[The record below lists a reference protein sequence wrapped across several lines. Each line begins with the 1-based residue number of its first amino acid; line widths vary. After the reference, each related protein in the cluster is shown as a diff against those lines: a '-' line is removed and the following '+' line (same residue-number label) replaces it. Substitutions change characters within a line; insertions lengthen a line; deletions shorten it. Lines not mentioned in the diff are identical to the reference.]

1 MIIPEARS
9 IISRREIVTSGND
22 SNSEW
27 HERFK
32 RCLVASV
39 KCLVASVKNKLL
51 LALLF
56 LLFLTVP
63 AFPQDEVEDCERPP
77 TQELADHKEAH
88 VPQEFFHEPFSWEIV
103 DLFVLASLLAI
114 AGLLSIRH
122 KRKCIFTALSAVGGL
137 LYFGLFRGGCICPVG
152 ATTNFCMGLAAPEM
166 IGKTVAALFL
176 LPLVAAFFAGRVF
189 CTSACPLGAI
199 QHLLAR
205 KEGYLIPTRL
215 NQILRLIPFILLA
228 ATAWGALRSGI
239 FLACK
244 LDVYKPI
251 FFTGHAWFGQLG
263 DVMRGTLTEP
273 RLVLVGDLFIWLTLG
288 FALLLGIFVPR
299 PFCRFACP
307 YGVLLGFFS
316 KIGLRR
322 RQIDSESC
330 FACIQCTKTCP
341 VQAIT
346 AVGKNQA
353 VKVADFHCIQCG
365 RCDGTCTGDALISPS
380 PFPNTPIPN
389 IGKN

>member
-1 MIIPEARS
+1 MKGLLLSFA
-9 IISRREIVTSGND
+9 
-22 SNSEW
+22 
-27 HERFK
+27 
-32 RCLVASV
+32 L
-39 KCLVASVKNKLL
+39 LL
-51 LALLF
+51 LAAPIFAQETEECL
-56 LLFLTVP
+56 
-63 AFPQDEVEDCERPP
+63 RPP
-77 TQELADHKEAH
+77 TQELAEYKEAL
-88 VPQEFFHEPFSWEIV
+88 VPQEFSHEPFSWEIV
-103 DLFVLASLLAI
+103 DLVVLATLLLA

-122 KRKCIFTALSAVGGL
+122 KPKSIFTALASGGL

-176 LPLVAAFFAGRVF
+176 MPLVAAFFFGRVF

-199 QHLLAR
+199 QHLIGR
-205 KEGYLIPTRL
+205 KKGNCLVPRRL

-228 ATAWGALRSGI
+228 ATVWGALRSGI
-239 FLACK
+239 FLACRV
-244 LDVYKPI
+244 DVYKPV

-263 DVMRGTLTEP
+263 DLIDGTLTEP
-273 RLVLVGDLFIWLTLG
+273 RLILVGDLTVWLTLAAVLV
-288 FALLLGIFVPR
+288 FGIFVPR
-299 PFCRFACP
+299 PFCRFVCP

-346 AVGKNQA
+346 AIGQNQA
-353 VKVADFHCIQCG
+353 VKVDDFHCIQCG
-365 RCDGTCTGDALISPS
+365 RCDGTCAGNALISPS

>member
-1 MIIPEARS
+1 MPRS
-9 IISRREIVTSGND
+9 
-22 SNSEW
+22 
-27 HERFK
+27 
-32 RCLVASV
+32 
-39 KCLVASVKNKLL
+39 
-51 LALLF
+51 LALV
-56 LLFLTVP
+56 LLFASLGT
-63 AFPQDEVEDCERPP
+63 AFPETVEDCERPP
-77 TQELADHKEAH
+77 TQELADYKEAL
-88 VPQEFFHEPFSWEIV
+88 VPQEFLHEPFSWEIV
-103 DLFVLASLLAI
+103 DLVVLAVLLMA
-114 AGLLSIRH
+114 AGLLSLKH
-122 KRKCIFTALSAVGGL
+122 QPKCRFTALSVVGL

-166 IGKTVAALFL
+166 IGETVAALFL
-176 LPLVAAFFAGRVF
+176 MPLVAAFFAGRVF
-189 CTSACPLGAI
+189 CTSACPLGTI

-205 KEGYLIPTRL
+205 KNGYPIPRRL
-215 NQILRLIPFILLA
+215 NNILRLIPFVLLA

-263 DVMRGTLTEP
+263 DLANGTPTEP
-273 RLVLVGDLFIWLTLG
+273 GLVLVGDLLIWLTLG

-307 YGVLLGFFS
+307 YGALLGFFS

-322 RQIDSESC
+322 RRIDAESC

-353 VKVADFHCIQCG
+353 VIVDDFYCIQCG
-365 RCDGTCTGDALISPS
+365 RCDGTCTSDALISPT

>member
-1 MIIPEARS
+1 MIIS
-9 IISRREIVTSGND
+9 KG
-22 SNSEW
+22 NSEW
-27 HERFK
+27 RERFK
-32 RCLVASV
+32 RYPSV
-39 KCLVASVKNKLL
+39 SIINKLL
-51 LALLF
+51 LAFLVLLVF
-56 LLFLTVP
+56 TAPTF
-63 AFPQDEVEDCERPP
+63 AQNEEEECHRPP
-77 TQELADHKEAH
+77 TQELAEYKEAL
-88 VPQEFFHEPFSWEIV
+88 VPQEFDHEPFHWEIV
-103 DLFVLASLLAI
+103 DLAVLATLLI
-114 AGLLSIRH
+114 TAGLLSIRH
-122 KRKCIFTALSAVGGL
+122 QRKSLFTTLSVMGGL

-152 ATTNFCMGLAAPEM
+152 ATTNFFMGLAAPEM
-166 IGKTVAALFL
+166 VGKTVAALFL
-176 LPLVAAFFAGRVF
+176 MPLVAAFFAGRVF

-199 QHLLAR
+199 QHLIGR
-205 KEGYLIPTRL
+205 KKGNCLIPRRL
-215 NQILRLIPFILLA
+215 NQVLRLIPYIMLA

-251 FFTGHAWFGQLG
+251 FFTGHAWLGQLG
-263 DVMRGTLTEP
+263 DLIDGTLTEP
-273 RLVLVGDLFIWLTLG
+273 RLILVGDLMVWLTL
-288 FALLLGIFVPR
+288 AIVLVLGIFVPR

-330 FACIQCTKTCP
+330 FTCIQCTKTCP

-353 VKVADFHCIQCG
+353 VIVDDFQCIQCG
-365 RCDGTCTGDALISPS
+365 RCDGTCTGNALTSPT
-380 PFPNTPIPN
+380 PFPGTHIPN

>member
-1 MIIPEARS
+1 M
-9 IISRREIVTSGND
+9 SR
-22 SNSEW
+22 
-27 HERFK
+27 
-32 RCLVASV
+32 
-39 KCLVASVKNKLL
+39 LL
-51 LALLF
+51 LLFALLF
-56 LLFLTVP
+56 LAIPGF
-63 AFPQDEVEDCERPP
+63 AQDAEECHRPP
-77 TQELADHKEAH
+77 TQELAEYKEAL
-88 VPQEFFHEPFSWEIV
+88 VPQEFNHEPFHWEIV
-103 DLFVLASLLAI
+103 DLAALAGLLLA

-122 KRKCIFTALSAVGGL
+122 KQKWIFTALSVTGL

-152 ATTNFCMGLAAPEM
+152 ATTNFFMGLAAPEM

-176 LPLVAAFFAGRVF
+176 MPLVAAFFFGRVF
-189 CTSACPLGAI
+189 CTSVCPLGAI
-199 QHLLAR
+199 QHLIGR
-205 KEGYLIPTRL
+205 KKGNCLIPRRI
-215 NQILRLIPFILLA
+215 NQVLQLIPFVLLA

-251 FFTGHAWFGQLG
+251 FFTGHAWFGQLS
-263 DVMRGTLTEP
+263 DLIDGTLTESH
-273 RLVLVGDLFIWLTLG
+273 LILAGNLVGWLTLAAVLM
-288 FALLLGIFVPR
+288 FGIIVPR

-307 YGVLLGFFS
+307 YSVLLGFFS

-322 RQIDSESC
+322 RQINSESC

-346 AVGKNQA
+346 AVGFREA
-353 VKVADFHCIQCG
+353 VKVDDFHCIQCG
-365 RCDGTCTGDALISPS
+365 RCDGTCTGNALISPT